1 MKQANSLILNN
12 KIETIFCD
20 NTALNSINIGFYFK
34 CGIIYETLKNNGIS
48 HLVEHLFFRNLDGI
62 SQEDLYFKM
71 ESIGTTLRAKTY
83 SNFICFDMTIAQK
96 HFEPAVEIM
105 LKLLNDF
112 EWTDKNLKDELS
124 VVKKQIEFASNESF
138 SFLVNNNYFK
148 GTKLSKSI
156 MGTINS
162 LCNLT
167 VTEVNAWKKTFFN
180 PNNVCCVLTGGFSQQ
195 NLEFFLEKLNSVKSS
210 KTIVPKRKTTMP
222 RDFCNRNN
230 NSDIIVE
237 TEWEISDVSITFDID
252 ASIDICCVNI
262 LSSILGEGVGSK
274 LSIML
279 REKMALTDE
288 IYSKVELFPDV
299 SRLTIE
305 FSVYNR
311 DIEKSLN
318 LLFDEIIKFKNN
330 ITQNDLLSAIVF
342 FTDNQEFI
350 FDSPR
355 ECNFF
360 YGWNNFVLQKREDIY
375 HNIQE
380 YKSVTIDKLADIS
393 NQLFVSKNMIVTVTN
408 NQSVYDEDKLRAL
421 IGTIREQLSGGKKRT
436 N

>member
-1 MKQANSLILNN
+1 
-12 KIETIFCD
+12 
-20 NTALNSINIGFYFK
+20 
-34 CGIIYETLKNNGIS
+34 
-48 HLVEHLFFRNLDGI
+48 
-62 SQEDLYFKM
+62 
-71 ESIGTTLRAKTY
+71 
-83 SNFICFDMTIAQK
+83 
-96 HFEPAVEIM
+96 
-105 LKLLNDF
+105 
-112 EWTDKNLKDELS
+112 
-124 VVKKQIEFASNESF
+124 
-138 SFLVNNNYFK
+138 
-148 GTKLSKSI
+148 
-156 MGTINS
+156 
-162 LCNLT
+162 
-167 VTEVNAWKKTFFN
+167 
-180 PNNVCCVLTGGFSQQ
+180 
-195 NLEFFLEKLNSVKSS
+195 
-210 KTIVPKRKTTMP
+210 
-222 RDFCNRNN
+222 
-230 NSDIIVE
+230 
-237 TEWEISDVSITFDID
+237 
-252 ASIDICCVNI
+252 
-262 LSSILGEGVGSK
+262 
-274 LSIML
+274 
-279 REKMALTDE
+279 MALTDE